1 MILPLSLCTLSS
13 SVFGG
18 KVSRLPKSYG
28 FAELPRDSVQVERIA
43 CWNTSVQEVLNQ
55 LMKESDNL
63 NAEAF
68 LCRLGAQATGKK
80 QVAAEDGIVEIM
92 QLIRQLG
99 HNPKEYKI
107 ADGCGLSNYNYLSP
121 ALLVD
126 FLKYAYSRTEVF
138 RMLYKSLPVG
148 GIDGTLKNRMKS
160 AATFR
165 NVHAKTGSFTAIN
178 TLAGYLKMKNG
189 HEVAFA
195 IMNQNVLSAAKA
207 RAFQDKVCEVIIGR

>member
-1 MILPLSLCTLSS
+1 M
-13 SVFGG
+13 
-18 KVSRLPKSYG
+18 
-28 FAELPRDSVQVERIA
+28 
-43 CWNTSVQEVLNQ
+43 
-55 LMKESDNL
+55 
-63 NAEAF
+63 
-68 LCRLGAQATGKK
+68 
-80 QVAAEDGIVEIM
+80 
-92 QLIRQLG
+92 
-99 HNPKEYKI
+99 
-107 ADGCGLSNYNYLSP
+107 
-121 ALLVD
+121 VD